1 MILGAHSYGSNE
13 YGGAEPFVKPQP
25 SIYAIVAYDP
35 HPGSFLG
42 VSNWG
47 RAQWGGSEWAYGV
60 IYPGPPTPTG
70 VVILLDMS
78 GGFIKGDMA
87 GGFR

>member
-1 MILGAHSYGSNE
+1 MAL
-13 YGGAEPFVKPQP
+13 
-25 SIYAIVAYDP
+25 
-35 HPGSFLG
+35 
-42 VSNWG
+42 WG

-60 IYPGPPTPTG
+60 IYPGPPTG

-78 GGFIKGDMA
+78 GGFIKGEMS